1 MACQTLSEHFFVSSL
16 PSTIVRYNPRRLL
29 PRPGKVAGLAKMFV
43 DNLLILR
50 NGRVVAPPAEKMRE
64 ASHPSKQ

>member
-1 MACQTLSEHFFVSSL
+1 MQMERALLRLFLRQLECA
-16 PSTIVRYNPRRLL
+16 TILAALL
-29 PRPGKVAGLAKMFV
+29 PRPVRVAGLAKMFV

-50 NGRVVAPPAEKMRE
+50 NGRVVAPPAETMRE